1 MRNANQITVSNLLTH
16 TSGIDIPNT
25 EQPRNKSYSEAAA
38 INWIVKHVTKN
49 TEKKVGK
56 WNYNNVNFVLLACI
70 IRKTTGSSYSATVK
84 QFYALTH
91 LPGKDS
97 TYSGG
102 MYIKNGG
109 QLKLAYGNVH
119 NTYFG
124 NWVQLTSD
132 NQNGTVMFLNLTKDG
147 TQSQQGNRLSH
158 FEAHQVRNIFEQVKK
173 PS

>member
-56 WNYNNVNFVLLACI
+56 WNYNNANFVLLAGI

-84 QFYALTH
+84 QFCTNSFAGKRFNLFWWDVYQKRRSAEAGLRQCAQH
-91 LPGKDS
+91 LFW
-97 TYSGG
+97 
-102 MYIKNGG
+102 
-109 QLKLAYGNVH
+109 QLGPID
-119 NTYFG
+119 
-124 NWVQLTSD
+124 Q
-132 NQNGTVMFLNLTKDG
+132 
-147 TQSQQGNRLSH
+147 R
-158 FEAHQVRNIFEQVKK
+158 
-173 PS
+173 